1 MSQAPA
7 SVNKWLVAVTV
18 MVPTF
23 MEILD
28 TSVANVSLTHIQ
40 GSLSAGLEEVTWV
53 LTSYLVAN
61 AIVLPMTG
69 WLASTFGRKRLLMS
83 CVAGFTFFSFC
94 CGSAPSLLWLI
105 LFRLAQGFMGGA
117 LQPLS
122 QAILLETFP
131 HNQRGTAMAFY
142 GMGVV
147 TAPIFGPLLGGYI
160 TDHLSW
166 RWIFYINVP
175 VGALSL
181 LATAAV
187 VQDPSYL
194 RVRRATID
202 LIGMGL
208 LALGIGSLQMVF
220 DKGNQEEWFQSRFI
234 WTFTLL
240 AVFGLLALIV
250 WELYWAKDPVVN
262 LKVFKDRSFAAGS
275 SLMFLTF
282 FAFFSSL
289 VLLPLYLQQLLGYTA
304 FQAGTV
310 LGPGGI
316 ATVFLLPVSGA
327 LSQRGY
333 ARWVL
338 MTGMCIAAF
347 SIYLMSRFALS
358 ADYAAVIL
366 PRVVQGIGM
375 AFFFVPLTTLTVA
388 QLPNQ
393 QIGNATGLFNLVRNV
408 GAGLGVA
415 ISSTLLTQ
423 RAQFHQSRLT
433 EHINPLDPNVRVA
446 LGNFSRYLFAHGV
459 PLPLTQHAALGGLY
473 GQIIRQAYMLAFN
486 DVFHVLFLFALGV
499 VPLTLLFRR
508 AKGGPP
514 VGAH

>member
-1 MSQAPA
+1 
-7 SVNKWLVAVTV
+7 
-18 MVPTF
+18 
-23 MEILD
+23 
-28 TSVANVSLTHIQ
+28 
-40 GSLSAGLEEVTWV
+40 
-53 LTSYLVAN
+53 
-61 AIVLPMTG
+61 
-69 WLASTFGRKRLLMS
+69 
-83 CVAGFTFFSFC
+83 
-94 CGSAPSLLWLI
+94 
-105 LFRLAQGFMGGA
+105 
-117 LQPLS
+117 
-122 QAILLETFP
+122 
-131 HNQRGTAMAFY
+131 MAFY

-194 RVRRATID
+194 RVRRSTVD

-208 LALGIGSLQMVF
+208 LALGIGALQIVL
-220 DKGNQEEWFQSRFI
+220 DKGNQEDWFASRFI

-240 AVFGLLALIV
+240 AGAGILSLIV
-250 WELYWAKDPVVN
+250 WELFWAKDPVVN
-262 LKVFKDRSFAAGS
+262 LRIFQDRSFATGCT
-275 SLMFLTF
+275 LMFLTF

-289 VLLPLYLQQLLGYTA
+289 VLLPLYLQQLLNYTA

-338 MTGMCIAAF
+338 MTGMSIAAF
-347 SIYLMSRFALS
+347 SIYLMSEFSLS
-358 ADYAAVIL
+358 ADYAAIII

-388 QLPNQ
+388 RIPNQ
-393 QIGNATGLFNLVRNV
+393 QIGNATGLFNLLRNV
-408 GAGLGVA
+408 GSGFGVA
-415 ISSTLLTQ
+415 ISLPPCSPSAPSST
-423 RAQFHQSRLT
+423 R
-433 EHINPLDPNVRVA
+433 
-446 LGNFSRYLFAHGV
+446 
-459 PLPLTQHAALGGLY
+459 HA
-473 GQIIRQAYMLAFN
+473 
-486 DVFHVLFLFALGV
+486 
-499 VPLTLLFRR
+499 
-508 AKGGPP
+508 
-514 VGAH
+514 